1 MSSRKRRKRR
11 SRTAPVDSSA
21 KVSPPGG
28 RAGSADADP
37 AAGAR
42 RRRVSAPDERPPAP
56 WGTFPLVELLVLVG
70 IVMLIAG
77 FVVQGRRGTAMI
89 FTGIVLASLGGLEL
103 AIREHWAGYRSHTL
117 LLSSAAGVAVLAAL
131 ALLVPSLWF
140 PVALAIAVAAF
151 AAAALG
157 LMHVFRRGSGLSFK
171 LR

>member
-11 SRTAPVDSSA
+11 SRTARVE
-21 KVSPPGG
+21 
-28 RAGSADADP
+28 
-37 AAGAR
+37 AGAR
-42 RRRVSAPDERPPAP
+42 VPGADTRARPPGAEPAAAAARRRASASDERPPAP
-56 WGTFPLVELLVLVG
+56 WGNFPLVELAVLVG
-70 IVMLIAG
+70 LAMLLAG
-77 FVVQGRRGTAMI
+77 FVVQGRRGTTLI
-89 FTGIVLASLGGLEL
+89 FVGIVLGSLGGLEL

-140 PVALAIAVAAF
+140 PIALAIATAAF

-157 LMHVFRRGSGLSFK
+157 LVRVFRRRSGLSLK